1 MRRGRLLILFALILL
16 FGAVAVYLVLQ
27 SLGGVA
33 GPTAQATPPPI
44 FEGQIVI
51 AAQDISRGAL
61 IPPDGVILS
70 PFPADYIVE
79 TMMTDV
85 NLVVGRRAR
94 MDIARGVPVTQN
106 MITDQPGTLLQVGSD
121 ASIAIP
127 PGFTAIA
134 VPLSRLSGVAFA
146 VRDGDAV
153 DVIAT
158 LLVVDLDPDYQ
169 SALVNE
175 TRILVGPDGV
185 LVSGMTCE
193 VLNQTATS
201 LDCGN
206 PTSPDLFGRLEEE
219 EVSGVPLYTRPRETQ
234 RPRLVTQ
241 RIVQNATVLHV
252 GTFPL
257 EGAEVSAVAP
267 PPEEGVGA
275 PTGEE
280 AVQTVSTPLA
290 PDIITLIVTPQDALA
305 LNWAMKSGVD
315 LTLTLRSP
323 ADPTPTDTSSVTLQ
337 YMIDNYNI
345 SVPSRLPFG
354 IEPRI
359 DRVVVPVLPND
370 LLAAQPQAQ

>member
-1 MRRGRLLILFALILL
+1 MRRGRLLILFALVLL

-33 GPTAQATPPPI
+33 GPTSQATPPPV

-51 AAQDISRGAL
+51 AAQDISRGSV

-106 MITDQPGTLLQVGSD
+106 MITEQAGNLLAVGSD

-134 VPLSRLSGVAFA
+134 VPLTRLSGVAFA
-146 VRDGDAV
+146 VQDGDAV

-158 LLVVDLDPDYQ
+158 LLMVDLDLDYQ
-169 SALVNE
+169 TALVNE
-175 TRILVGPDGV
+175 VQVLVGPDGTV
-185 LVSGMTCE
+185 VSGLVCE
-193 VLNQTATS
+193 VLTQSATS
-201 LDCGN
+201 LDCTN
-206 PTSPDLFGRLEEE
+206 PTTPPLFGRLEEE
-219 EVSGVPLYTRPRETQ
+219 EVSGVPLFTRPSEAQ

-257 EGAEVSAVAP
+257 EGAEESAVAP
-267 PPEEGVGA
+267 LPEEGVGA

-280 AVQTVSTPLA
+280 TVTVETTPA

-323 ADPTPTDTSSVTLQ
+323 ADPTPTSTTSVTLQ
-337 YMIDNYNI
+337 YMIDSYNI
-345 SVPSRLPFG
+345 TVPSRLPFG
-354 IEPRI
+354 LEPRI

-370 LLAAQPQAQ
+370 LLVAQPQAQ

>member
-16 FGAVAVYLVLQ
+16 FGALAVYLVLQ

-33 GPTAQATPPPI
+33 GPTVQATPPPA

-51 AAQDISRGAL
+51 AAQDISRGAQ

-106 MITDQPGTLLQVGSD
+106 MITEQPGNLLPVGSD

-134 VPLSRLSGVAFA
+134 VPLTRLSGVAFA

-153 DVIAT
+153 DVIAA
-158 LLVVDLDPDYQ
+158 LLMVDLDPDYQ

-175 TRILVGPDGV
+175 TRILVGPDGA
-185 LVSGMTCE
+185 LVTGLSCE
-193 VLNQTATS
+193 VLTQTTTS
-201 LDCGN
+201 LDCTN
-206 PTSPDLFGRLEEE
+206 PTTPPLFGRLEEE
-219 EVSGVPLYTRPRETQ
+219 EVSGVPLLTRPRESQ

-257 EGAEVSAVAP
+257 AGAEESAVAP
-267 PPEEGVGA
+267 TPEEGVGA
-275 PTGEE
+275 PTGQE
-280 AVQTVSTPLA
+280 TVPTVPTIPT

-323 ADPTPTDTSSVTLQ
+323 ADPTPTATSSVTLQ

-345 SVPSRLPFG
+345 AVPSRLPFG
-354 IEPRI
+354 VEPRI

>member
-16 FGAVAVYLVLQ
+16 VGALAVYLVLQ
-27 SLGGVA
+27 SLGG

-51 AAQDISRGAL
+51 AAQDISRGAQ

-106 MITDQPGTLLQVGSD
+106 MITEQAGNLLPVGSD

-134 VPLSRLSGVAFA
+134 MPLTRLSGVAFA

-158 LLVVDLDPDYQ
+158 LLMVDLDPDYQ

-175 TRILVGPDGV
+175 TRILVSQSGA
-185 LVSGMTCE
+185 LVTGLSCE
-193 VLNQTATS
+193 VFSQTATGF
-201 LDCGN
+201 DCNN
-206 PTSPDLFGRLEEE
+206 PTAPGLFGRLEEE

-257 EGAEVSAVAP
+257 AGAEESAVAP
-267 PPEEGVGA
+267 TPEEGVGA
-275 PTGEE
+275 PTGQEQ
-280 AVQTVSTPLA
+280 VQTVTTVPS
-290 PDIITLIVTPQDALA
+290 PDIITLIVSPQDALA

-323 ADPTPTDTSSVTLQ
+323 ADPTPTSTNSVTLQ

-354 IEPRI
+354 VEPRI
-359 DRVVVPVLPND
+359 DRVVIPVLPND